1 MEWIDFVL
9 FIFHRVFP
17 FSYVVFIDSQ
27 LEEVVVMEFEAI
39 EEDPGKSDG
48 RMGYSRLPS
57 TLIVCVLA

>member
-1 MEWIDFVL
+1 M
-9 FIFHRVFP
+9 FP

-39 EEDPGKSDG
+39 EEDPCKSDG